1 MHAGRVS
8 SSERLTLI
16 LTELRK
22 AGSRGATTRQ
32 LIQATG
38 MCAINSCISEI
49 RANGFD
55 IRCTCDGRNEHG
67 SMVYRYTL
75 MNAPGGQGELFGR
88 TA

>member
-22 AGSRGATTRQ
+22 AGSIGMTTRQ
-32 LIQATG
+32 LITATG

-49 RANGFD
+49 RANGFEV
-55 IRCTCDGRNEHG
+55 RCTCDGRKDRR
-67 SMVYRYTL
+67 MIYRYVL
-75 MNAPGGQGELFGR
+75 IEPRGDLFGR
-88 TA
+88 TGS

>member
-22 AGSRGATTRQ
+22 SGSRGATTRE
-32 LIQATG
+32 LIRSTG

-49 RANGFD
+49 RANGYEV
-55 IRCTCDGRNEHG
+55 RCTCDGRNEHG

-75 MNAPGGQGELFGR
+75 IEKAQGELFGR